1 MKKPII
7 QKRMKMIFKIGII
20 KLSALISAIIMLTN
34 GLATAQVGEP
44 EMILTIDK
52 AVSIALNENYDVQL
66 AHFDIQRADAQ
77 ITEAYAGAFPKL
89 DFNGQYTR
97 NLKSPVLFLPPN
109 TPFNPGPT
117 TQTLSLG
124 ADNSFNAG
132 VNLSQT
138 VFDPRLGTAIGIA
151 KNFAHYTDLT
161 SESTKDEI
169 IARVKRAFYD
179 VLLTQKLVDVNQKSY
194 EVAKANYENTELL
207 YKQGVSSEYDY
218 LRAEVQLA
226 NVEPILIESKNN
238 FELAKNNLKNLLA
251 IDLNTKIKAQ
261 GEFEVEKVAPELLAK
276 SDEILQEKNP
286 LLQSLGIQKLMLED
300 NVDIEKAAY
309 FPTLKAFGNYN
320 WQTEDNTFK
329 FKDFNWANTITAG
342 LTISYPL
349 FDGFKRGA
357 KIEQAKIDLMSFE
370 VSKKQVEEGLKIG
383 LLQSKLK
390 MEEALDR
397 IDAQKKSVAQAERA
411 LKIAQ
416 TRYSSG
422 VGTQLEILD
431 TQNSLTQTRINYER
445 AVYDFL
451 IAKTEFEK
459 TLGLIE

>member
-1 MKKPII
+1 
-7 QKRMKMIFKIGII
+7 MIFKIGII
-20 KLSALISAIIMLTN
+20 KLSALIIAFSMLTSVP
-34 GLATAQVGEP
+34 ATAQIGEP
-44 EMILTIDK
+44 ELILTIDNS
-52 AVSIALNENYDVQL
+52 VSIALTENYDIEL
-66 AHFDIQRADAQ
+66 SRLNILSADAQ

-89 DFNGQYTR
+89 NFNGQYTR
-97 NLKSPVLFLPPN
+97 NIKSPVLFLPPN

-124 ADNSFNAG
+124 ADNSFNAS

-138 VFDPRLGTAIGIA
+138 IFDPRLGTAIGIA
-151 KNFAHYTDLT
+151 KNFAGYTESKT
-161 SESTKDEI
+161 ESTRDEV
-169 IARVKRAFYD
+169 IARVKKAFYD
-179 VLLTQKLVDVNQKSY
+179 ALLTQKLIDVNQKSY

-251 IDLNTKIKAQ
+251 LDLNTKIKVQ

-276 SDEILQEKNP
+276 SGEILQEKNP
-286 LLQSLGIQKLMLED
+286 MLKSLEIQKLMLED
-300 NVDIEKAAY
+300 NIHIEKAAY

-320 WQTEDNTFK
+320 WQSEDNTFK
-329 FKDFNWANTITAG
+329 FKDYNWANTITAG
-342 LTISYPL
+342 LQISYPL

-370 VSKKQVEEGLKIG
+370 VSQKQVEEGLKIA